1 MDTVPSSGTEKL
13 PSHRLGATT
22 SLAPRNMSPGTPLVK
37 DASLK
42 ARAACGEPSPSL
54 PDVASYKEQGVAFDR
69 SLSWAMYAPAGL
81 AEPVAKKLSA
91 ALKDALGDAEVK
103 EKLLALGITPQ
114 FVPGE
119 EQRDINARDIA
130 AWKQVAKDAG
140 IEVK

>member
-1 MDTVPSSGTEKL
+1 M
-13 PSHRLGATT
+13 
-22 SLAPRNMSPGTPLVK
+22 
-37 DASLK
+37 
-42 ARAACGEPSPSL
+42 
-54 PDVASYKEQGVAFDR
+54 QFDR

-81 AEPVAKKLSA
+81 APPVAQKLSA

-103 EKLLALGITPQ
+103 EKLLKLGITPQ